1 MADPILVY
9 TSSIPSLGERVLDT
23 SLYAPG
29 DGVFDAVIWDVTGAS
44 DPGDG
49 DIILPPLS
57 AVGWGAE
64 NISGVALASIPVLTV
79 STGISSSAY
88 ASATVTIPSPTLY
101 STETAIGEAS
111 FSLPSVT
118 LFSDSGAE
126 VVPIGYAGI
135 AIPPLYGGGYGMTG
149 GVATGDY
156 ALSLPSVYGYDAVYS
171 ATDLVL
177 PKPLILGSGGD
188 GTGSGAAFRYASRD
202 DIGYME
208 VVSPTTHYSLFDR
221 VIYNA
226 NMLVRRELT
235 LALTDV
241 LTLTHRA
248 ESTLELVAS
257 DVVALLDTLYHTL
270 GIPVSDA
277 LSMEGMCDSTA
288 LLTSSLTEVMD
299 YADRLG
305 LTRKLSASETLEL
318 AGTITV
324 GSVLARLAE
333 SYGLVG
339 SAATTFTNYIA
350 LIADLDLS
358 AEATDRLRLNLAAVI
373 TLVDTTRLATNYL
386 LALSDEL
393 TLADS
398 VSNTATFGLVA
409 TEDMTFIDALSAMLS
424 GQSALSSVFGLI
436 GTVLIPVGNERIT
449 WVVNAHTQAAY
460 TFTNYDF
467 NSFAQ
472 VGAFAYGCKSD
483 GVYQLSGADDAG
495 EAIPTP
501 TLLTGMT
508 DFDTAHLKSIP
519 TLYLGYNSIGE
530 TLLKVRV
537 SEAGKGEE
545 FWYRL
550 TEYPATEPRAARLQI
565 GRGLKSRYWQFK
577 IEAVDGVP
585 AEYDSLELMP
595 LVLQRRIR

>member
-1 MADPILVY
+1 MGLVY
-9 TSSIPSLGERVLDT
+9 SSHNISTEEVFLDAT
-23 SLYAPG
+23 LYAAG
-29 DGVFDAVIWDVTGAS
+29 DAVAFSRLQATSGATVSLKPLTALASYTTPAASAVAVLEPLESSATSTTTGVASSSGVLQPLSSFGFSGGQASLAFSLTALEPLESSAYSTVIVPPTGAS
-44 DPGDG
+44 
-49 DIILPPLS
+49 
-57 AVGWGAE
+57 A
-64 NISGVALASIPVLTV
+64 
-79 STGISSSAY
+79 
-88 ASATVTIPSPTLY
+88 ASATSLLGLFMVEPPPSEFIVPT
-101 STETAIGEAS
+101 SGSSETLME
-111 FSLPSVT
+111 
-118 LFSDSGAE
+118 
-126 VVPIGYAGI
+126 
-135 AIPPLYGGGYGMTG
+135 
-149 GVATGDY
+149 
-156 ALSLPSVYGYDAVYS
+156 
-171 ATDLVL
+171 
-177 PKPLILGSGGD
+177 PLISAGSEQASAQAI
-188 GTGSGAAFRYASRD
+188 TTLRPLISSGKYGAISVQAVEQVWFFDSHSQAA
-202 DIGYME
+202 
-208 VVSPTTHYSLFDR
+208 HYSLFDR
-221 VIYNA
+221 VIYNV

-288 LLTSSLTEVMD
+288 LLASSLTEVMD

-305 LTRKLSASETLEL
+305 LTRQLSASETLEL